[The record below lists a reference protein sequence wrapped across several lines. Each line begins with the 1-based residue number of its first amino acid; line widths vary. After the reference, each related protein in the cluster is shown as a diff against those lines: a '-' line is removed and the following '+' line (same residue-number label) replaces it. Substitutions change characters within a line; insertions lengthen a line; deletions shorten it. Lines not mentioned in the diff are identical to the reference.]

1 MQFKTSS
8 HFMTKGQTMGDRI
21 GYWSTRAAQAAVQI
35 TLCLPL
41 MMIITPDAVAADK
54 LPAATLVQV
63 ESAYLDPQ
71 TGPGR
76 GYPVLHSV
84 LKGEKV
90 HVLYQ
95 RAGYVKV
102 RTVEDIESKSVEG
115 WVKASAMAAAQSGTP
130 PTVTHR

>member
-8 HFMTKGQTMGDRI
+8 HFMTKGQTSGSRI
-21 GYWSTRAAQAAVQI
+21 GYWSIRTQQTLLRI
-35 TLCLPL
+35 TVCLSL
-41 MMIITPDAVAADK
+41 VVMITPATFAIDK
-54 LPAATLVQV
+54 TPAATVVQV
-63 ESAYLDPQ
+63 ESPYLDLQ

-84 LKGEKV
+84 LKGEQV
-90 HVLYQ
+90 RVLYQ

-115 WVKASAMAAAQSGTP
+115 WVKASALVAAQSGTT